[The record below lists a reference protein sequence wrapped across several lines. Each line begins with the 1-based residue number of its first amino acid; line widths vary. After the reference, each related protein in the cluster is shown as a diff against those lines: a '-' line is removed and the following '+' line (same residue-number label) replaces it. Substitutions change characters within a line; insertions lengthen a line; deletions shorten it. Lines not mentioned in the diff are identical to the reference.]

1 MKNIDSIKFSIC
13 NAINSLSEEELRQ
26 LIISCGEFR
35 ESEGL
40 LSIRAV
46 YDCDECRKVF
56 GNCENYGFDTP
67 CKERFYT
74 YCNMMCTKYECKSSS
89 NCKNSEKRGT

>member
-1 MKNIDSIKFSIC
+1 MKNIDNIKLSIC

-26 LIISCGEFR
+26 LIISCGEFK

-46 YDCDECRKVF
+46 YGCDECEKTF
-56 GNCENYGFDTP
+56 DYCENYGLDAP
-67 CKERFYT
+67 CEKRFYD
-74 YCNMMCTKYECKSSS
+74 YCNMEILESENKSS
-89 NCKNSEKRGT
+89 